1 MNIICGDRITIHSG
15 KSAECLLLCMWL
27 QLYNLSPESE
37 RKEFLDKLFD
47 FMEKKGNH
55 LLFYCSLIKSGLN
68 MAIVSHS
75 VYAFNITIARL
86 TYTV

>member
-15 KSAECLLLCMWL
+15 KSVECRCSVCACL

-55 LLFYCSLIKSGLN
+55 LLFYCSLIKSSLN
-68 MAIVSHS
+68 MVIVSHLCILLIS
-75 VYAFNITIARL
+75 QL
-86 TYTV
+86 HD